1 MTESGKARDTK
12 RSHTTGIQ
20 WRIFLCLVLFALMIL
35 MTLWFF
41 QIRML
46 GYFYAREKFDELE
59 SVAEDLISHLETEH
73 FDDRVDLTAK
83 EQNLCVCVFRIE
95 GSAATAVAN
104 ADANSNCVVHQLQD
118 ELLSDLYDNARKN
131 GGTYDRRMQFVKND
145 KPGEDDF
152 YVPGMYDPS
161 KAVNVLYVRLVTVEG
176 REYMLVLDS
185 MLSPIRTI
193 ITTLQ
198 VQFSWIVMLLLI
210 ATVLMAFIISRLI
223 VAPLTSITQKAGE
236 LAAGNYDVSFEGFGY
251 REVEELADTL
261 NFAAGEISATDRLQK
276 ELIANISHDL
286 RTPLTMIKG
295 YGELMRD
302 LPGENNAENAQI
314 IIDETTRLSELVSDL
329 LDLSKLQAGTKKPEC
344 DVFDLTALVGDTMK
358 RYEALVRREG
368 YRISFEG
375 EGEAPVLADRI
386 MILQVIYNLIN
397 NAVNYTGDGK
407 CVRVT
412 LTRTAE
418 RVRFAVADD
427 GEGIPPEQINE
438 IWDRYYRVDK
448 VHKRAV
454 MGTGLGLSIVKSVL
468 EAHHAVYGVESAVGV
483 GSVFWFELPLHQNPK
498 IN

>member
-1 MTESGKARDTK
+1 
-12 RSHTTGIQ
+12 
-20 WRIFLCLVLFALMIL
+20 
-35 MTLWFF
+35 
-41 QIRML
+41 
-46 GYFYAREKFDELE
+46 
-59 SVAEDLISHLETEH
+59 
-73 FDDRVDLTAK
+73 
-83 EQNLCVCVFRIE
+83 
-95 GSAATAVAN
+95 
-104 ADANSNCVVHQLQD
+104 
-118 ELLSDLYDNARKN
+118 
-131 GGTYDRRMQFVKND
+131 
-145 KPGEDDF
+145 
-152 YVPGMYDPS
+152 
-161 KAVNVLYVRLVTVEG
+161 
-176 REYMLVLDS
+176 
-185 MLSPIRTI
+185 
-193 ITTLQ
+193 
-198 VQFSWIVMLLLI
+198 VMLLLI

-358 RYEALVRREG
+358 RYEALVRRDG

-375 EGEAPVLADRI
+375 EGEAPVLADRT

-468 EAHHAVYGVESAVGV
+468 EAHHAAYGVESAVGV
-483 GSVFWFELPLHQNPK
+483 GSIFWFELPLHQNP
-498 IN
+498 NMN